1 MLVTSNFG
9 DKFKPSNDTWKC
21 STCMIRNKNDLNKS
35 QACETLKVSPKF
47 TSTQKVVT
55 FGDKFKPPP
64 ETWECPTYM
73 IRNKNEL
80 TECSACETVNP
91 GQKAP
96 SNSSGVTFTF
106 GIAPSGWECTKCLI
120 KNTPDAKTCVACGT
134 LNDKEL
140 ERRGFG
146 EAFKVKESEWKCSCF
161 VKNKSEVDTC
171 VYCEGPKSASTSK
184 KLSEINKE
192 EKKPVISFNFGIDKS
207 SPVQFKFGIPTT
219 TKSEEVKENNSVTV
233 SAPTSAPTF
242 TFGEVAKTAIVTSSS
257 FSFGINTHE
266 KVATVTIIT
275 SAIESITSTIV
286 SSNPLL
292 KPSEKLPEK
301 AVPALVG
308 FMFGPD
314 NSSSQKPDSQKQIN
328 KENMVTSTSKTEAP
342 VVFSGSFEPVKA
354 ALPIPTFQFKPAA
367 ISGDI
372 SKPKDLFGS
381 KRAESGNLFSNL
393 ALTPTFKFN
402 VKPSEDSTVTTTDA
416 VQSQAGIFKFGTEI
430 SQSVVPIKK
439 IFGETTENNVSNGF
453 GSIAKAPA
461 FASPQTFG
469 TVETKSC
476 MFGSNDSTPKN
487 TSFSF
492 SQPEK
497 TATPNPVFNFGSGTS
512 STPSAGFNF
521 SSTNTSF
528 NFGSAGK
535 IESPPFNPTP
545 TNVFGSTTTGA
556 AKNGS
561 FNFGTNSNN
570 SNQKAI
576 FSFGAS
582 QTNTP
587 SFGAQNPSGFNFG
600 APVVSLVLPYYTLFG
615 RRK

>member
-1 MLVTSNFG
+1 
-9 DKFKPSNDTWKC
+9 
-21 STCMIRNKNDLNKS
+21 MIRNKNDLNKC
-35 QACETLKVSPKF
+35 QACETLKASPKS

-64 ETWECPTYM
+64 ETWECPTCM

-80 TECSACETVNP
+80 TKCSACETVKP

-106 GIAPSGWECTKCLI
+106 GIAPLGWGCKKCLI
-120 KNTPDAKTCVACGT
+120 KNTSDAKTCAACGT

-146 EAFKVKESEWKCSCF
+146 EAFKMKEGEWECSSCL
-161 VKNKSEVDTC
+161 VKNKREVDTC
-171 VYCEGPKSASTSK
+171 VCCGVSKPGSTSE
-184 KLSEINKE
+184 KLSEINKEE

-219 TKSEEVKENNSVTV
+219 TKNEEVKENNSVTV
-233 SAPTSAPTF
+233 SAPTPAPTF
-242 TFGEVAKTAIVTSSS
+242 TFGDVAKTATVTSSS
-257 FSFGINTHE
+257 FSFGINTQE
-266 KVATVTIIT
+266 KVATVTSIT
-275 SAIESITSTIV
+275 SASESITSTIV

-301 AVPALVG
+301 AVPAPVG
-308 FMFGPD
+308 FMFGLD
-314 NSSSQKPDSQKQIN
+314 NSSSQKPESRKQISE
-328 KENMVTSTSKTEAP
+328 ENIVTSTSKTEAP
-342 VVFSGSFEPVKA
+342 VVFSSSFEPVKP
-354 ALPIPTFQFKPAA
+354 ALPIATFQFKPAA
-367 ISGDI
+367 INGDI
-372 SKPKDLFGS
+372 NKPKDLFGS
-381 KRAESGNLFSNL
+381 KPAESGNLFSNP

-402 VKPSEDSTVTTTDA
+402 VKPPEDSTVTTTVA
-416 VQSQAGIFKFGTEI
+416 AQPQASAAGIFKFGTEN

-439 IFGETTENNVSNGF
+439 TFGETTENNVSNGF
-453 GSIAKAPA
+453 SSIAKAPA

-469 TVETKSC
+469 TVENKSFT
-476 MFGSNDSTPKN
+476 FGISDSTPKN
-487 TSFSF
+487 TRFSF
-492 SQPEK
+492 GQPEK
-497 TATPNPVFNFGSGTS
+497 TATPNPVFNFGSGAS

-521 SSTNTSF
+521 SSTNTGF

-535 IESPPFNPTP
+535 IESLPFNPTP
-545 TNVFGSTTTGA
+545 TNVFGSTTTEA

-570 SNQKAI
+570 NNQKAI

-600 APVVSLVLPYYTLFG
+600 APVVSLFLRYYTLFG